1 MRHFTPLLIGLSALA
16 LPATSGAAS
25 VEQVFDRMLA
35 KEVAGL
41 ASVDTLL
48 LRTETMGISQLEY
61 YEKTSKVDVNGRTMY
76 ILRQMPP
83 HEMAQRHS
91 GGGGLADASP
101 DELREAAEAIES
113 QGPKMERAMREE
125 MQKSGL
131 PGGIGEMMMNPPPDE
146 PWLSS
151 NPNDMTQM
159 YGMMLRGAA
168 EGKEE
173 QARRDAEAV
182 DSAHERAQIADRT
195 RLVGET
201 VLDGRPALH
210 LLAKDVNHRQVD
222 NGVELVVRDV
232 HMFVDAEHYVPL
244 SLRMEGTM
252 RESSETREITIERHD
267 QDYRRV
273 PGCGEL
279 YRPFRTVMRMKGVM
293 SAAQEQEMREAQVQL
308 AELDKQLA
316 QMPAS
321 QRDMVMRQMGP
332 QMEMMRKMVAGGGI
346 EVVSN
351 VNDLQC
357 NVPVP
362 DPTAV
367 ALTTFGGGMAMPAAP
382 TGQANSPG
390 QGGAYPVDA
399 GAKPDPAGLNAA
411 RQACLEEKIA
421 AAEAAQKKKRGFGR
435 LMNAAGRVASR
446 FGNQDIA
453 QVASDVYSAGATADD
468 LAAAARDL
476 GLTEEEI
483 AECQNR

>member
-1 MRHFTPLLIGLSALA
+1 MRYCKPLWIGLIALA

-25 VEQVFDRMLA
+25 VEQIFDRMLT

-48 LRTETMGISQLEY
+48 LRTETMGMSQLEY

-91 GGGGLADASP
+91 GDGGLANASP

-125 MQKSGL
+125 MQKSGM

-244 SLRMEGTM
+244 S
-252 RESSETREITIERHD
+252 
-267 QDYRRV
+267 
-273 PGCGEL
+273 
-279 YRPFRTVMRMKGVM
+279 
-293 SAAQEQEMREAQVQL
+293 
-308 AELDKQLA
+308 
-316 QMPAS
+316 
-321 QRDMVMRQMGP
+321 
-332 QMEMMRKMVAGGGI
+332 
-346 EVVSN
+346 
-351 VNDLQC
+351 
-357 NVPVP
+357 
-362 DPTAV
+362 
-367 ALTTFGGGMAMPAAP
+367 
-382 TGQANSPG
+382 
-390 QGGAYPVDA
+390 
-399 GAKPDPAGLNAA
+399 
-411 RQACLEEKIA
+411 
-421 AAEAAQKKKRGFGR
+421 
-435 LMNAAGRVASR
+435 
-446 FGNQDIA
+446 
-453 QVASDVYSAGATADD
+453 
-468 LAAAARDL
+468 
-476 GLTEEEI
+476 
-483 AECQNR
+483 